1 MALEFH
7 DTAGIASGSVFECEG
22 GWSDLITK
30 AAAEAAEVD
39 RMAEDWNVR
48 IVGGWVTDGALTL
61 QIFYAG
67 RWPYEVVKSI
77 CDEYRAKSLTIC
89 EVCGRPGRL
98 RSIGVAST
106 RCDDHA

>member
-7 DTAGIASGSVFECEG
+7 DTAGIASGSVFECED
-22 GWSDLITK
+22 GWRGLIAK
-30 AAAEAAEVD
+30 AAAEVAEVD
-39 RMAEDWNVR
+39 RMAEGWNVR

-61 QIFYAG
+61 QISYDG
-67 RWPYEVVKSI
+67 RWPYEVVKLI
-77 CDEYRAKSLTIC
+77 CDEYRAKSMTIC

-98 RSIGVAST
+98 RSSIAAT